1 MSWMDD
7 ALRAESTQNN
17 NSSSWMNE
25 ALQPNNNYSGSESYQ
40 SNDTASNTP
49 ETMPKTPEAEQQTQP
64 TYSVQQAA
72 QQANGGQSFL
82 NTAMTDVT
90 GAAPVQPVS
99 PKAKADIK
107 TTPERDALIE
117 EYQRISN
124 SNAIPATRRRDE
136 IRSRLNEIDTELGN
150 GAMDYTLGDRTSSVL
165 GGAVK
170 GYGADMANAAGTVIR
185 GMGETSASVNPA
197 LLRAQGM
204 NAEQIRAAM
213 EEASSQNKGQ
223 RLVDA
228 GTKVQE
234 KSDEWAQS
242 SAEDINRAKNGT
254 SGVTKFAVDIG
265 TNAIQMGMDGLAATL
280 TGGASLV
287 PMFARSMGGGAREA
301 RQDGAT
307 TGQQLLYGTVKGGIE
322 VATEKMF
329 DGLAGIYGKGTADE
343 AVEKLIRKLGN
354 GSDAQMTAL
363 RTFFSGL
370 GEAVEEGVSG
380 AADPF
385 TKMIYQGIDSLP
397 KNLNSEALSDTLYS
411 MLVGFAMG
419 GAGGAVNIVN
429 GENARQNSEAQAN
442 IQQANEIQNNLV
454 QNNGMSEADS
464 RRASEIL
471 AKMARGETITTK
483 ESAFLDSVREAN
495 GINTSATTT
504 AEQQTP
510 AKPSVPV
517 PVTDESQFE
526 NRQENTQTQQ
536 AEASNPIVQNSTTSQ
551 PTVTGRNGR
560 TYEGVG
566 QKAQNPERAAQ
577 NPTNATDAG
586 GYKEGDS
593 EYRGYQITVEKGNY
607 LNGLR
612 TTYRITSPDGRF
624 VGYVP
629 ISSKASA
636 QITEQVNNDISL
648 HAEAKQAQNEELN
661 SNSVA
666 ENEITPE
673 MEAAERAANADEPAP
688 KGVEQTLQRAQER
701 TEASQQKAQE
711 QKANQPA
718 QEEPQRRKIKP
729 ITENE
734 KILSKDRTRLEREN
748 KSLRRRVENLSK
760 QTKRTDVKTA
770 RESDVKK
777 LARYIVGKSEVDIG
791 ETTTKLQTLADY
803 LVQHTGE
810 TIDYTEVQRMAEEI
824 ASDIVDNSYIN
835 AESGAKEIH
844 DELTKLIRSNTVNFG
859 QLSAQYS
866 MEDAKSNFP
875 GMKFSN
881 TKGMSVQEFYELC
894 VSRGLVEE
902 NVVGSHEQLQAIQ
915 DSLRGTEDTRV
926 KTFQD
931 DADFDQAVLELQN
944 DIIDR
949 LLGDEVRESEPTF
962 ADKQQAKYDAMKSK
976 LTQEVQAEREQ
987 RKADRAESRQRMEE
1001 LRRDAAQR
1009 RREAVAKEKA
1019 EKYKSN
1025 QKIQEHYKNL
1035 IEHKENRRKTA
1046 AQRKKIKDLWNDLSR
1061 RVTKPTEGKY
1071 IPKEL
1076 MNATIDLLQSIDT
1089 DTGSVSSAE
1098 KLNALRS
1105 AFNEVKAKPEY
1116 ANILNDDVHQAMLDS
1131 LYETIGGTPLNEM
1144 SSDQL
1149 TRVHDALKALNHEIK
1164 DGVKVKLRNE
1174 ERQASEVHSQM
1185 MEESKNAKGWGK
1197 GALGRM
1203 NAWYTGAFSRATTYF
1218 ERLGGFKKDS
1228 AWSQMAQR
1236 LDEGQLKATNE
1247 KVRAARKFNELLT
1260 DKQSK
1265 TLRDTVNLGK
1275 DANGND
1281 IEVSRGMMLSLKML
1295 LDSND
1300 GARHIKY
1307 GGVTIPGIT
1316 DYYKGKNDSGFGT
1329 SQSRALGISPE
1340 LADAQAEYRKLAAE
1354 YKRIDAETDKA
1365 NADWQRRI
1373 DDVVARMDEKQAEI
1387 DAIYG
1392 KGDSYIDTLKGEIDK
1407 QLTDYDK
1414 KWLKTAREYFNEA
1427 QQMLNETTME
1437 VYGFEKA
1444 NVSDYFPL
1452 VTDPNFRKASFESVS
1467 RDMSL
1472 ENSGFMKERTN
1483 AANPIILLDISEVI
1497 ANYSDKV
1504 ANYTGIMPAVRD
1516 FQKVYGKSEEGF
1528 KGSLQ
1533 NTLDTKFGKDASK
1546 YIEDLMADLQGARHS
1561 QNDGLGKLLS
1571 AARGNM
1577 AQAVLTLNP
1586 RVAFSQSASYMNA
1599 ASEIGWKPL
1608 MDAMSMGKNPMSDTK
1623 VMDLITK
1630 YSPLEYYRTLGNA
1643 NAAMS
1648 DIQAD
1653 AKWQNQMLKKF
1664 DWAMGWIN
1672 MVDQHTVG
1680 RLWYAS
1686 EAYVQQQGADY
1697 AKGTDEYY
1705 QEVAKVFNRV
1715 VERTQPNY
1723 TTMQRAGILRNPN
1736 ELVKSMTMFMTQRLQ
1751 NQNILYEA
1759 GERFAKYQS
1768 DFRDGKNGV
1777 TEADVKQARTDLT
1790 RAVTSQIAST
1800 ASLVAMKAGID
1811 AIMHSM
1817 RGYRDDDDE
1826 LNAKSIAAAL
1836 ASNFADSFVGN
1847 FLGATELYNTYR
1859 SVFRGASYNGVT
1871 VSGIDT
1877 INTTLKDIYS
1887 AANAKTEKQLEKWGT
1902 VAKDMAQLFG
1912 IPLANAQKFVDGA
1925 RKWAE
1930 DIANGEFGTF
1940 ESDSNRSYL
1949 EVDFGYQPITNMF
1962 SPAINRLTQSKES
1975 RAVESEIERLYK
1987 ETGIKGVYPSIR
1999 GTDSLTIDGEEH
2011 VLEGRELDKYHETA
2025 GRTAE
2030 QFASAII
2037 NSKAYKTLTDEQ
2049 KAEALRTAYSY
2060 AKDLA
2065 KDEYIDAHGIETE
2078 SYTTATGLLKG
2089 IDKPGDSN
2097 DRTALDEKNLGNY
2110 ITYMSALKSNISA
2123 GDFSSIDKQIGW
2135 FSGMDKNL
2143 QTVLQERSSDIKRLL
2158 NYHDIGEGSETY
2170 FKMKESIVQ
2179 SQINLDQSANTSAYV
2194 RLYAV
2199 ADADLPESSK
2209 RKIVKDLI
2217 QGDSNFI
2224 GSHGRAAY
2232 NALESYGYTVGQTA
2246 QFFDIALHCKT
2257 WKDSGDAVDVNGQI
2271 TADCLAFALQQL
2283 PGLSEGERSNIYN
2296 AVKNSV
2302 VNKFNEDNWAYKN
2315 GKQYTYKSEVD
2326 WLTNPKNKASYST
2339 GVKISDKGS
2348 HQTSDALWAAYL
2360 SAS

>member
-40 SNDTASNTP
+40 SNDTASNADTP
-49 ETMPKTPEAEQQTQP
+49 ETTPKTPEAEQQTQP

-90 GAAPVQPVS
+90 GAAPVQPTA

-107 TTPERDALIE
+107 TTDERDALIE
-117 EYQRISN
+117 EYKKISN

-150 GAMDYTLGDRTSSVL
+150 GAMDYTLGDRTASVL

-204 NAEQIRAAM
+204 NTEQIRAAM
-213 EEASSQNKGQ
+213 EEASSQSKGQ

-254 SGVTKFAVDIG
+254 SGVTKFAVDLG

-280 TGGASLV
+280 TGGSSLV

-354 GSDAQMTAL
+354 GSNAQMTAL
-363 RTFFSGL
+363 RIFFSGL

-411 MLVGFAMG
+411 MLVGFTMG
-419 GAGGAVNIVN
+419 VAGGAVNIVN
-429 GENARQNSEAQAN
+429 GKNARQNSEAQAN

-510 AKPSVPV
+510 ARPSVPV

-526 NRQENTQTQQ
+526 NRQENTQTQPPQ
-536 AEASNPIVQNSTTSQ
+536 VQETPTSEITP
-551 PTVTGRNGR
+551 PTQQ
-560 TYEGVG
+560 E
-566 QKAQNPERAAQ
+566 
-577 NPTNATDAG
+577 
-586 GYKEGDS
+586 
-593 EYRGYQITVEKGNY
+593 
-607 LNGLR
+607 
-612 TTYRITSPDGRF
+612 
-624 VGYVP
+624 
-629 ISSKASA
+629 SA
-636 QITEQVNNDISL
+636 
-648 HAEAKQAQNEELN
+648 QAQNEELN
-661 SNSVA
+661 SNPVA
-666 ENEITPE
+666 ENGITPE
-673 MEAAERAANADEPAP
+673 MEAAERAANAAEPAP

-701 TEASQQKAQE
+701 TEAAQQKAQE

-718 QEEPQRRKIKP
+718 QEEPQRREIKP

-748 KSLRRRVENLSK
+748 KSLRRRVENLSE

-777 LARYIVGKSEVDIG
+777 LARDIVGNSEADVG

-810 TIDYTEVQRMAEEI
+810 TIDYSEVQRMAEDI
-824 ASDIVDNSYIN
+824 ASDIVDNTYTN

-881 TKGMSVQEFYELC
+881 TKGMSIQEFYELC

-902 NVVGSHEQLQAIQ
+902 NVVGAHEQLQAIQ

-931 DADFDQAVLELQN
+931 DADFGQAVLELQN

-962 ADKQQAKYDAMKSK
+962 ADKQQAKYDQMKSK
-976 LTQEVQAEREQ
+976 LTQEAQAEREQ

-1001 LRRDAAQR
+1001 LRRDASQR

-1035 IEHKENRRKTA
+1035 IERKENRRKTS
-1046 AQRKKIKDLWNDLSR
+1046 AQRKKIKDLWNDLSK
-1061 RVTKPTEGKY
+1061 RVTKPTDGKY
-1071 IPKEL
+1071 VPKEL

-1116 ANILNDDVHQAMLDS
+1116 ANILNDAVHQAMLDS

-1265 TLRDTVNLGK
+1265 TLRDTVKLGK

-1295 LDSND
+1295 LDSKD

-1316 DYYKGKNDSGFGT
+1316 DYYKGINDSGFGT

-1373 DDVVARMDEKQAEI
+1373 DDVVARMDEKQAEV

-1392 KGDSYIDTLKGEIDK
+1392 KGDTYIDTLKGEIEK

-1414 KWLKTAREYFNEA
+1414 KWIKTAREYFNEA

-1483 AANPIILLDISEVI
+1483 AANPIMLLDISEVV

-1561 QNDGLGKLLS
+1561 QNDALGKWF
-1571 AARGNM
+1571 AERRGNM

-1586 RVAFSQSASYMNA
+1586 RVAFSQAASYMNA

-1608 MDAMSMGKNPMSDTK
+1608 IDGMSMGKNPMSDTK

-1686 EAYVQQQGADY
+1686 EAYVQQQGTDY
-1697 AKGTDEYY
+1697 AKGTDKYY

-1790 RAVTSQIAST
+1790 RAITSQIAST

-1836 ASNFADSFVGN
+1836 AGNFADSFVGN
-1847 FLGATELYNTYR
+1847 FLGAPELYNTYR
-1859 SVFRGASYNGVT
+1859 SLFRGASYNGVSI
-1871 VSGIDT
+1871 SGIDT
-1877 INTTLKDIYS
+1877 LNTTLKDFHS
-1887 AANAKTEKQLEKWGT
+1887 AANAKTEKQLEKWGI
-1902 VAKDMAQLFG
+1902 VAKDLAQLAG

-1930 DIANGEFGTF
+1930 DIANGEVGTF
-1940 ESDSNRSYL
+1940 ESDSQRSTL
-1949 EVDFGYQPITNMF
+1949 SVDFGYQPITNMF

-1999 GTDSLTIDGEEH
+1999 GTDSLTIDGEEY
-2011 VLEGRELDKYHETA
+2011 VLEGSELDKYHETA
-2025 GRTAE
+2025 GKTAE
-2030 QFASAII
+2030 RFANEII
-2037 NSKAYKTLTDEQ
+2037 NSKAYKALTDEQ
-2049 KAEALRTAYSY
+2049 KAEALRTAYTY
-2060 AKDLA
+2060 AKELA

-2170 FKMKESIVQ
+2170 FKVKESIVQ
-2179 SQINLDQSANTSAYV
+2179 SQIKLDQSANTSAYV

-2209 RKIVKDLI
+2209 RKIVKDLM

-2283 PGLSEGERSNIYN
+2283 PGISEGERSNIYN